1 MTTDSTHK
9 PGEAPELTHPFPVI
23 RVPDDAGEATEAMGS
38 KPKFWY
44 YDAMLGR
51 CLYKQARAGTGE
63 DWAEKVAA
71 ELAELLSLPHARVE
85 LATWRDTRGTVS
97 PSFVPRGD
105 ELIHGNEI
113 LLAVVPGYPG
123 SRPGSRNFYRV
134 PQHTLEVV
142 LSILATGLIAPPRGW
157 TLPAGVTSAVGVFV
171 GYLLLDAWIGNTD
184 RHHENWAFIGHL
196 AEPPAT
202 ERYES
207 HLAPTYDHAS
217 SLGRN
222 EPDERRRQRLTR
234 KDPRYSVEAYVEKAT
249 SAFYDKADDSKPLAT
264 FDAFA
269 KAARRDSGAA
279 KAWLDR
285 LAGLE
290 TGVIHSVFERLPD
303 DRISEAG
310 VAFAQEI
317 LVLNRQRL
325 VDLRGALP

>member
-1 MTTDSTHK
+1 MPNK
-9 PGEAPELTHPFPVI
+9 FNVI

-44 YDAMLGR
+44 YDVTLGR
-51 CLYKQARAGTGE
+51 CLYKQSRPGTGE

-71 ELAELLSLPHARVE
+71 ELAELLSLPHATVE

-97 PSFVPRGD
+97 PSFVPRD
-105 ELIHGNEI
+105 DALIHGNEI

-134 PQHTLEVV
+134 REHTLEVV
-142 LSILATGLIAPPRGW
+142 LSVLATGLVLPPRGW
-157 TLPAGVTSAVGVFV
+157 TLPNGVTNAVDVFV

-196 AEPPAT
+196 VELTPT
-202 ERYES
+202 ETYES
-207 HLAPTYDHAS
+207 YLAPTYDHAS

-222 EPDERRRQRLTR
+222 EPDARRRQRLTT
-234 KDPRYSVEAYVEKAT
+234 KDAAFSVKAYVEKAT
-249 SAFYDKADDSKPLAT
+249 SAFYTKAGDERPLTT

-269 KAARRDSGAA
+269 EAARRASGAA
-279 KAWLDR
+279 RAWLAR
-285 LAGLE
+285 LADLE
-290 TGVIHSVFERLPD
+290 AEAIQSIFDHLPD

-310 VAFAQEI
+310 VAFAREM

-325 VDLRGALP
+325 IALREVLP

>member
-1 MTTDSTHK
+1 
-9 PGEAPELTHPFPVI
+9 
-23 RVPDDAGEATEAMGS
+23 
-38 KPKFWY
+38 
-44 YDAMLGR
+44 
-51 CLYKQARAGTGE
+51 
-63 DWAEKVAA
+63 
-71 ELAELLSLPHARVE
+71 

-97 PSFVPRGD
+97 PSFVPRD
-105 ELIHGNEI
+105 DALIHGNEI

-142 LSILATGLIAPPRGW
+142 LSVLATGLIEPPRDW
-157 TLPAGVTSAVGVFV
+157 TLPAGVTNAVDVFV

-184 RHHENWAFIGHL
+184 RHHENWAFIAHL
-196 AEPPAT
+196 AEPAPT

-207 HLAPTYDHAS
+207 QLAPTYDHAS

-222 EPDERRRQRLTR
+222 ESDRRRWQRLTTN
-234 KDPRYSVEAYVEKAT
+234 DAAFSVKAYVEKAA
-249 SAFYDKADDSKPLAT
+249 SAFYAKAGDERPLTT

-269 KAARRDSGAA
+269 EVARRYSEAAR
-279 KAWLDR
+279 AWLGQ

-290 TGVIHSVFERLPD
+290 AEVIESVLGRLPD

-310 VAFAQEI
+310 VAFAKEI

-325 VDLRGALP
+325 IDLGTVLP